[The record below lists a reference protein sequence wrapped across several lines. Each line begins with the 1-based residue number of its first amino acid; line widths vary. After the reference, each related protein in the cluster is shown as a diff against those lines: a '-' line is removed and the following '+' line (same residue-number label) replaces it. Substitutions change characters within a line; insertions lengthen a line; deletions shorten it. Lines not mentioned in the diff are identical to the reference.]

1 MPPLKSILVLAD
13 RSAGAQ
19 GALQKAFVIAR
30 HFGAGIELAACDA
43 EQAWMAR
50 VSDRADENAPARAVR
65 RAESRRFLEAL
76 RSTVLADDLQIRV
89 GEDCDG
95 PLYEALPRRV
105 QAAGCHLIVK
115 RMLRREGRH
124 RPTLT
129 SADWQLIRS
138 SPVPV
143 MLTHGRPWR
152 PRPRFVAYV
161 DDPTAAAMVDTAR
174 FLAEGCD
181 GIFEVVCGAVA
192 GAAASVSG
200 EGGACN
206 LAARPAAAGGAAAAT
221 TMPADQSIDVV
232 VLCTG
237 GQSSGEDELRAELT
251 DRLVD
256 QLNCDVLLIPWTVL
270 QN

>member
-30 HFGAGIELAACDA
+30 HFGAGIELAACDS

-50 VSDRADENAPARAVR
+50 LPDQVDENAPARAAR
-65 RAESRRFLEAL
+65 RVESRRFLEAL
-76 RSTVLADDLQIRV
+76 RSTILADDLQIRV

-115 RMLRREGRH
+115 RLLRREGRH

-152 PRPRFVAYV
+152 PRPRFVAHV
-161 DDPTAAAMVDTAR
+161 DDSTAAAMVDAAR

-181 GIFEVVCGAVA
+181 GIFEVVCGTVA
-192 GAAASVSG
+192 GAVTSGAS
-200 EGGACN
+200 EGGTRN
-206 LAARPAAAGGAAAAT
+206 LAVRPAAAGGAAAAMT
-221 TMPADQSIDVV
+221 LPADQSIDVV

-237 GQSSGEDELRAELT
+237 GQSSGEDESRAELA

-256 QLNCDVLLIPWTVL
+256 QLDCDVLLIPWTVL
-270 QN
+270 QS